1 MTEQHSFVAG
11 ISIPQRSE
19 DAASLLQLSRTDG
32 YDFVVTDLPSTV
44 AAGPLSPTG
53 GSVRKD
59 VTSLESKWWSTSIVG
74 AVPDSPPFDDSMQS
88 EDGAAAWSE
97 GSGLG
102 SKLVAALAS
111 PDHRAQAS
119 AEANLKSMVE
129 WASHM
134 SIPAVI
140 LPPIPTNNHAAALA
154 YARVLSSIALQC
166 SATNVQLWIRTPL
179 TPAAIEAF
187 DLLHR
192 RCDGP
197 SNLGVLLCF
206 HTQLEPA
213 QAGLSMV
220 LIHQSVGNNLK
231 ALSFVTSTFLTN
243 KRGYPTLSKSH
254 QIIFTELLRRL
265 GRTLRVLVEG
275 TPMHHPPTADA
286 NGLTGCLAYLQ
297 YLRHLRSR
305 QEVAQI
311 LDTEE
316 SLLETSYLDHLQSPL
331 QPLGDNLEFQT
342 YETFE
347 RDPVKYQRYKLAI
360 ELALRDGIALQKY
373 PRVDEHGCYGV
384 NFLVVGAGRG
394 PLIRAVLGAVSTING
409 EGNSSEGTGGSGSAQ
424 QPTVRPKIIAIEKNP
439 AAVLYLHSLQN
450 REPSWSNVVT
460 VVECDMR
467 RATSHPVLRGM
478 ISNAPAR
485 ADIVVSELLG
495 SFGDNELSPECLDG
509 VQKCGV
515 LKDDCISIPQSYTSF
530 LAPVSSMRLHSEARA
545 QAYSPSNPTD
555 GPGGQPCGTLRA
567 LETPYVV
574 RPHAASQTHVEK
586 ACWDFRHPKVAGDSS
601 STSENGGSKSEV
613 SAMSTTSAGNINGSQ
628 SVEAVILEPDN
639 ERHIRVSFPH
649 DQTHGAGSGCGYGP
663 FDSAVAAMAAAMPIP
678 PVTSSSGSSS
688 SVSQSGFSGATGMT
702 VHGFLGTFHSTLY
715 QSPLPGNE
723 GSNSVISIAPTT
735 FSVGMFSWFPVYFPL
750 REALHVPSGASVV
763 CSMWRKADNGGGDVG
778 SGGRVWYEWCAE
790 IVGEDDRVIGASHLH
805 NPGGRSYHV
814 RL

>member
-1 MTEQHSFVAG
+1 MSEQPSFVAG
-11 ISIPQRSE
+11 ISIPQRSD
-19 DAASLLQLSRTDG
+19 DAASLLQLSRNDG
-32 YDFVVTDLPSTV
+32 YDFVITDLPSTV
-44 AAGPLSPTG
+44 ASGPLAPNN

-59 VTSLESKWWSTSIVG
+59 VTSLESKWWSTSVVG
-74 AVPDSPPFDDSMQS
+74 QVAVRAGQWEAESESNMHS
-88 EDGAAAWSE
+88 EDGAAAWAE
-97 GSGLG
+97 GSGAGAGTALIE
-102 SKLVAALAS
+102 ALANH
-111 PDHRAQAS
+111 DTRVRLS

-140 LPPIPTNNHAAALA
+140 LPPIPTKNPAAALS
-154 YARVLSSIALQC
+154 YARVLSNIALQC

-179 TPAAIEAF
+179 TQAAIEAF

-213 QAGLSMV
+213 QAGMSMV
-220 LIHQSVGNNLK
+220 LIHKSVGSNLK
-231 ALSFVTSTFLTN
+231 AVSFVTSTFLTN

-265 GRTLRVLVEG
+265 GRTLRVIVEG
-275 TPMHHPPTADA
+275 TPMHHPPTAEA

-316 SLLETSYLDHLQSPL
+316 SLLEASYLDHLQSPL

-347 RDPVKYQRYKLAI
+347 RDPVKYQRYKLAV
-360 ELALRDGIALQKY
+360 ELAVRDGIAMQKY
-373 PRVDEHGCYGV
+373 PRVDDRGCYGV
-384 NFLVVGAGRG
+384 NVLVVGAGRG
-394 PLIRAVLGAVSTING
+394 PLVRAVLSALAAVNEDEPSNAI
-409 EGNSSEGTGGSGSAQ
+409 
-424 QPTVRPKIIAIEKNP
+424 VRPKIIAIEKNP
-439 AAVLYLHSLQN
+439 AAVLYLRSLQS
-450 REPSWSNVVT
+450 REPSWANVVT

-467 RATSHPVLRGM
+467 RATSHPILRSM

-509 VQKCGV
+509 VQRCGI
-515 LKDDCISIPQSYTSF
+515 LKDDCVSIPQSYTSF

-555 GPGGQPCGTLRA
+555 GPAGQPCGTLRA
-567 LETPYVV
+567 METPYVV

-586 ACWDFRHPKVAGDSS
+586 PCWDFNHPKQVDEEK
-601 STSENGGSKSEV
+601 ENGIKSDAAA
-613 SAMSTTSAGNINGSQ
+613 AMSTTSNGNINGSQ

-639 ERHIRVSFPH
+639 ERHIRVSFSY
-649 DQTHGAGSGCGYGP
+649 DQTHGAGSGCGYGS
-663 FDSAVAAMAAAMPIP
+663 FDSAVAAMATAMPIP
-678 PVTSSSGSSS
+678 PVTSSDNIAGGPSCGTA
-688 SVSQSGFSGATGMT
+688 VT

-723 GSNSVISIAPTT
+723 GNSSVISIAPTT

-750 REALHVPSGASVV
+750 REPLHVPTGSTVI
-763 CSMWRKADNGGGDVG
+763 CTMWRKMDSSDDG
-778 SGGRVWYEWCAE
+778 GGRVWYEWCAE
-790 IVGEDDRVIGASHLH
+790 IVGKDDDVISASHLH